1 MAYFMIDLWG
11 DCCRTIGCKRDAD
24 GCDGSVLISWDQI
37 DPWNKVLYNKEKIAA
52 R

>member
-1 MAYFMIDLWG
+1 MNRSKKEWS
-11 DCCRTIGCKRDAD
+11 RTIGCKRDAD

-37 DPWNKVLYNKEKIAA
+37 DPWNKVLYNKEKIEA

>member
-1 MAYFMIDLWG
+1 MTVLSG
-11 DCCRTIGCKRDAD
+11 KLVTN
-24 GCDGSVLISWDQI
+24 GSVLISWDQI